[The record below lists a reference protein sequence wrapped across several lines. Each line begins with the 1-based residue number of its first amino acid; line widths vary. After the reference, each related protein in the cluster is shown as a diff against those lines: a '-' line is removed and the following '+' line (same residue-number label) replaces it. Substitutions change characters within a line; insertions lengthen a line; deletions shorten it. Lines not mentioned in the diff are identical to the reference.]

1 MRRRGLRTGIALAV
15 AGLAL
20 VTAACGSGGGA
31 STGGTSAATE
41 VFAPTGDPLAPKPL
55 AQKETVTVGI
65 GKQLEVYAQFMLA
78 DAEGEFAKENLEVV
92 AQDIPETDKM
102 PLLAQ
107 GRLDLGFVAMTAG
120 LLNSMGSDTG
130 VKWAF
135 PGSAYGP
142 ESFQGYWFSKAAFP
156 NGVKASEMRG
166 KTILTP
172 SGNASISAYYLWQW
186 IQKNDPTVKFE
197 DLKFQVMKPTE
208 IAVAMSN
215 GAADVAQVTSP
226 GSSLLQ
232 NDPCC
237 EFVDTGFPRTALIG
251 YVGSKDFLDDRPE
264 VAMAFFRAI
273 ARTQREYLQPGYH
286 QNADVAAKLAQQM
299 GQPVEKV
306 QALPELLFDPAF
318 PIGVEHLAA
327 QQYWRD
333 LGLLKYPTN
342 LTEQQV
348 FDTRFVDT
356 LTRSPTT

>member
-1 MRRRGLRTGIALAV
+1 MRRGGLRLGIAVAV
-15 AGLAL
+15 TALAL
-20 VTAACGSGGGA
+20 VTAACGSGGG
-31 STGGTSAATE
+31 SSSGGSSAAAE
-41 VFAPTGDPLAPKPL
+41 VFAPTGDPLAPNPL
-55 AQKETVTVGI
+55 PQKEKVTIGI

-78 DAEGEFAKENLEVV
+78 DAMGEFAKENLEVE
-92 AQDIPETDKM
+92 AQDVPESDKM

-107 GRLDLGFVAMTAG
+107 GRMDLGYVAMTAG

-135 PGSAYGP
+135 PGAAYGP
-142 ESFQGYWFSKAAFP
+142 ESYQGYWFNKAAFP
-156 NGVKASEMRG
+156 EGVSASEMRG
-166 KTILTP
+166 KTILAP
-172 SGNASISAYYLWQW
+172 SGNASISAYYMWQW
-186 IQKNDPTVKFE
+186 IQKGDPSVKFE
-197 DLKFQVMKPTE
+197 DLNFQNMKPTE

-226 GSSLLQ
+226 GSALLQ

-251 YVGSKDFLDDRPE
+251 YVGSQDFLQDRPE

-299 GQPVEKV
+299 GQPVDKL
-306 QALPELLFDPAF
+306 QALPELLFDPNF
-318 PIGVEHLAA
+318 PIGAEHLAA

-333 LGLLKYPTN
+333 LGLLRYPTN
-342 LTEQQV
+342 LTEEQV

-356 LTRSPTT
+356 LTKSPGT